1 MKKIVLM
8 LAMMIATMTVSASNI
23 LYFTYNQ
30 AVRTVTCLN
39 NQNELMIYCGYP
51 DELPTYVIINE
62 VWAEQIGSSFY
73 EIWLYGFDAY
83 TGEEIYMPIDLD
95 CIYLMQNH
103 SIYSAAQFLRFR
115 HTRPQPKFVWA
126 MPPYNP
132 FVRLPRPKVYYY
144 TYHYDIHRPGWHWT
158 HYPHIT
164 YHPYY
169 RRLPSQPAPI
179 PHKPYTPGRERPGYN
194 ETPSGYQYNDLPL
207 VGNITACRSQV
218 PVQNDPSTRG
228 GNRITSERGST
239 NVVVT
244 DRSTGKRSSVDNS
257 GRGNSSTSR
266 TGTASES
273 RGNSSTS
280 RTGTASESRGNSST
294 SRTGTASESR
304 GNSNTNRT
312 GTASESR
319 GNSNTNRTG
328 TASESRGN
336 SNTNRT
342 GTASESRSNS
352 NSRSDVS
359 TDSRSNNGTNR
370 TSNASE
376 SRSNSNSRTGVSTDS
391 RSTSSTASESRSRS
405 NSRTGSSTD
414 SRKSTATDSRSNSST
429 SRSSNVTGNNNSR
442 SSSAS
447 ATSRS
452 NSASNRSTDNSTNR
466 RGSSSR

>member
-1 MKKIVLM
+1 MLYLCKIKKKIIILNNKEPLKTQTAMKKIVLM

-62 VWAEQIGSSFY
+62 VWAEQISSSFY

-218 PVQNDPSTRG
+218 PVQNDPSTRS

-294 SRTGTASESR
+294 S
-304 GNSNTNRT
+304 
-312 GTASESR
+312 
-319 GNSNTNRTG
+319 RTG